1 MNLTNLKTPRDNY
14 DLIRKMKVSDSE
26 KHKNSPPPR
35 GFLVLLLTGQ
45 PAWAASATLWQI
57 PGSLSLDEAGFRLEA
72 PANISDR
79 AVKVSV
85 EALDSSKTPHR
96 RLFYNPC
103 RQH

>member
-1 MNLTNLKTPRDNY
+1 MTVKNIKTA
-14 DLIRKMKVSDSE
+14 LLLGV
-26 KHKNSPPPR
+26 
-35 GFLVLLLTGQ
+35 FLVLLLTGQ

-85 EALDSSKTPHR
+85 EALDSSKTPPQTTI
-96 RLFYNPC
+96 L
-103 RQH
+103 